1 MLYISIINSP
11 QIPEEAF
18 LETDKH
24 YLNEDE
30 QANRDDGCTAVIA
43 VLAGKRLVVANVGD
57 SRAILSRNGKGMCVV
72 HIRVVRGVGCR

>member
-1 MLYISIINSP
+1 MHHCRIQCAIHA
-11 QIPEEAF
+11 EEAF

-43 VLAGKRLVVANVGD
+43 VLTGKRLVVANVGD
-57 SRAILSRNGKGMCVV
+57 SRAILLRNGKGT
-72 HIRVVRGVGCR
+72 